1 MASCFLSVVR
11 VDFEASLLLSALSSF
26 FVFIHLFCEFSCFLA
41 ALGLCVARAV
51 SRSVERAA
59 LWVRW
64 VGFSPRGFL
73 SLWVRGHA
81 GFSSRSTGTLVR
93 RLSSSG
99 ARTSL
104 LFSVCDLPA
113 PGIEWCPCIA
123 RQILNPW
130 ITRKSL
136 LSSYCTFFF
145 FKISYTPSEM
155 AWTRYTFYPHFI
167 NEESVNEEM

>member
-59 LWVRW
+59 IWVRW
-64 VGFSPRGFL
+64 VGFSPRRFL
-73 SLWVRGHA
+73 SLWSTARGHS
-81 GFSSRSTGTLVR
+81 GFSSRSTGTPVR
-93 RLSSSG
+93 RLSSCG
-99 ARTSL
+99 ARTHL

-145 FKISYTPSEM
+145 F
-155 AWTRYTFYPHFI
+155 
-167 NEESVNEEM
+167 